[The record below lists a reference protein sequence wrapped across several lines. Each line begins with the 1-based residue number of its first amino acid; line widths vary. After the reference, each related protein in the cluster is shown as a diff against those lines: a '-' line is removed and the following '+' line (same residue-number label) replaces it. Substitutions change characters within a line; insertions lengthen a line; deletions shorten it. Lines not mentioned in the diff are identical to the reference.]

1 MSLSAPAGPL
11 GDESVPN
18 RRRWAESV
26 GEREAGVASVS
37 AGVLGPDGLPV
48 AAVSVSGPIER
59 TTRQPGR
66 RYGDAVVAAARR
78 IEAAAGLSSP

>member
-1 MSLSAPAGPL
+1 M
-11 GDESVPN
+11 
-18 RRRWAESV
+18 

-37 AGVLGPDGLPV
+37 AAVAGPDGRPL

-59 TTRQPGR
+59 TTRRPGR

-78 IEAAAGLSSP
+78 IEAAAGLT